1 MSAGGAVYS
10 VKPEAEM
17 TVATIIVNF
26 NAGETLQQCVMALLE
41 SEEPVSVV
49 LVDNASSDESA
60 QQLQKKLENHEAIE
74 FLFNT
79 TNLGFA
85 PAVNAAARHLDADW
99 ILILNPDCIVEPE
112 TLGRL
117 KTALENDSSAGL
129 AGPAVRDETGRIQ
142 RATLRRFPDPW
153 RSLMTASGLW
163 RLGKWFP
170 VFHGVEVDIA
180 ESASD
185 TIICDAV
192 SGACMLVRRSA
203 LEETGFLDEEY
214 ALHCE
219 DLDLMYRLRQ
229 KGWHCL
235 FVPQASCIH
244 KQGLSS
250 RSRPTWVHFQK
261 HRGMARFF
269 GKFQA
274 SSTFLPLRILVYAGI
289 WLRFLISWP
298 LILIRR

>member
-1 MSAGGAVYS
+1 
-10 VKPEAEM
+10 M
-17 TVATIIVNF
+17 TFATIIVNY
-26 NAGETLQQCVMALLE
+26 NAGETLQQCVRALLD
-41 SEEPVSVV
+41 SEEPTKIVM
-49 LVDNASSDESA
+49 VDNASSDGSA
-60 QQLQKKLENHEAIE
+60 RRLQKTLENQQGVE

-85 PAVNAAARHLDADW
+85 PAVNAAARHLDTDW
-99 ILILNPDCIVEPE
+99 VLILNPDCIVEPD

-117 KTALENDSSAGL
+117 KIALQSDTRAAL
-129 AGPAVRDETGRIQ
+129 AGPAVRDESGQIQ
-142 RATLRRFPDPW
+142 RATLRRFPSPW

-163 RLGKWFP
+163 RVGKWFP

-180 ESASD
+180 ESASA

-203 LEETGFLDEEY
+203 LEEAGFLDEEY
-214 ALHCE
+214 GLHCE
-219 DLDLMYRLRQ
+219 DIDLMYRLKER
-229 KGWHCL
+229 GWHCL
-235 FVPQASCIH
+235 FVPQASCVH

-274 SSTFLPLRILVYAGI
+274 SSTFLPLRILVYTGI
-289 WLRFLISWP
+289 WLRFLITWP
-298 LILIRR
+298 LVLIRR

>member
-41 SEEPVSVV
+41 SEESVSVV
-49 LVDNASSDESA
+49 LVDNASSDGSA
-60 QQLQKKLENHEAIE
+60 QKLQKEMENQKGIE
-74 FLFNT
+74 FLFNSA
-79 TNLGFA
+79 NLGFA

-142 RATLRRFPDPW
+142 RATLRRFPSPW

-163 RLGKWFP
+163 RLGKRFP
-170 VFHGVEVDIA
+170 VFHGVEVDIS

-185 TIICDAV
+185 TIIGDAV

-203 LEETGFLDEEY
+203 LEEAGFLDEEY

-219 DLDLMYRLRQ
+219 DLDLMYRLKQ
-229 KGWHCL
+229 QGWHCL
-235 FVPQASCIH
+235 FVPQASCVH